1 MYLNKHWKT
10 CPKGIDVIINVISA
24 NQHFTSTSS
33 MKACVTERFTP
44 RTLDLEVH
52 GSSLVHRVFSL
63 DKELYPTSPR
73 CINGCNGLKHPI
85 QRGVAILLGMLHA
98 TETGISFGHLGL
110 WLVCAFTYCRCL
122 NSRDIVESCPSF
134 SHLAAR
140 APWRACSQATH
151 CLKYDKYQ
159 KGLSL
164 GTVFTK
170 ETEEPN
176 NQVVSWGLYCFVV

>member
-1 MYLNKHWKT
+1 MLPGNAKCTMTSLADTKHIFREREIYLLMKPRPVGPRFKPRSSRFFLRQGT
-10 CPKGIDVIINVISA
+10 LP
-24 NQHFTSTSS
+24 HF
-33 MKACVTERFTP
+33 V
-44 RTLDLEVH
+44 
-52 GSSLVHRVFSL
+52 SLHPGV
-63 DKELYPTSPR
+63 Y
-73 CINGCNGLKHPI
+73 NGCNGLKHPI

-98 TETGISFGHLGL
+98 TETGISFSHLGL

-122 NSRDIVESCPSF
+122 NSRDIVVSCPSF

-140 APWRACSQATH
+140 VPWRACSQATH